1 MTNVT
6 QDAPG
11 MTQSNEYAF
20 IIVPTNY
27 FPQYTWKGADDE
39 LYYDQSQKGESRDE
53 DALKA
58 FQVVQYNE

>member
-1 MTNVT
+1 
-6 QDAPG
+6 

-58 FQVVQYNE
+58 FQVVQYSE